1 MKLRFEV
8 GNDNGNSEQ
17 KMTVNDTMYLS
28 PNVYSVVTNT
38 VSHEDVK
45 PEKMIENLLNHL
57 YVTIQSRH
65 LNQYTQS
72 VTVFSGKRALEE
84 GENVRNM
91 SIRMGEKHKE
101 DIPLINTLANLAG
114 IAVQKAFEKKGEI
127 VKDINLSVDMTTA
140 LPASQWNET
149 TAKEFSNRFME
160 HEHTVI
166 VHVGNTDINV
176 KIDFSYV
183 KTVKEGVIALFA
195 LMEDGKDSYR
205 NDDIFDEFIKEYNL
219 EKIDGSFFEDR
230 LILHSDIGDGTNE
243 YAITRG
249 YETNNK
255 THGED
260 HGIGHAIESAIKK
273 YEQIRKYK
281 MTRQEFSKLVQT
293 EGARFHSTA
302 VECLRT
308 AKEELANLILREIQ
322 ETIKSMKF
330 ETDVVVVYGGGSI
343 QMRDVLYAP
352 LKQFLDENEMKLLWI
367 NKKNATTLNAQG
379 LNIFTK
385 TLLKDE
391 KKEVLQK

>member
-17 KMTVNDTMYLS
+17 KMTVNDTLHLC
-28 PNVYSVVTNT
+28 PNVYSVVTST
-38 VSHEDVK
+38 VGHEDTK
-45 PEKMIENLLNHL
+45 PENLIGNLLDHL

-72 VTVFSGKRALEE
+72 VTVFVGKRALAE

-101 DIPLINTLANLAG
+101 DIPLINTLANLAA

-149 TAKEFSNRFME
+149 TAREFSNRFME

-166 VHVGNTDINV
+166 VHLGNTDINV
-176 KIDFSYV
+176 KIDFTYV

-195 LMEDGKDSYR
+195 LMEDGKEAYR
-205 NDDIFDEFIKEYNL
+205 NDDIFDEFIKEYKL
-219 EKIDGSFFEDR
+219 EKIDGSYFED
-230 LILHSDIGDGTNE
+230 LQILHSDIGDGTNE

-249 YETNNK
+249 YEVSNK

-260 HGIGHAIESAIKK
+260 HGVGHAIESAIKK
-273 YEQIRKYK
+273 FEQIRNYK
-281 MTRQEFSKLVQT
+281 MTRQEFSELIKT
-293 EGARFHSTA
+293 PGKRFHDTA
-302 VECLRT
+302 VECLRS
-308 AKEELANLILREIQ
+308 AKEELANLILIEIK
-322 ETIKSMKF
+322 ETIKDMKF
-330 ETDVVVVYGGGSI
+330 DIDVVMAYGGGSI
-343 QMRDVLYAP
+343 QMKDVLYKP
-352 LKQFLDENEMKLLWI
+352 LKEFLDANEMKLLWI
-367 NKKNATTLNAQG
+367 NEKNATTLNMQG

-385 TLLKDE
+385 TLLKDA
-391 KKEVLQK
+391 KKEALQK